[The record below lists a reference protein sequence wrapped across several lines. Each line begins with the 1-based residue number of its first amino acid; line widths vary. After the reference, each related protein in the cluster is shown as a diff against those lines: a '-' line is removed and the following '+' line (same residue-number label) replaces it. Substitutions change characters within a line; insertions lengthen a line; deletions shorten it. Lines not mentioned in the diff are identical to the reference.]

1 MEALKV
7 LKLLN
12 AKASRELHGAML
24 EEAGDTVNH
33 AIAYYLTTLH
43 AASTCEQQT
52 HQGRVLIHCQ
62 AQLSAL
68 LLRKIGV
75 KYRIL
80 GEQREDESLTETGKS
95 MIVRSSHILKLC
107 RPIDA
112 AETCRP
118 WSLSKRKPLR
128 KQTAGQL
135 STTPQQTS
143 ATVSSPCRESSKEAP
158 VAPATTTPA

>member
-12 AKASRELHGAML
+12 VKASRELHSAML

-43 AASTCEQQT
+43 ATSTSEQT

-68 LLRKIGV
+68 LLRKIGA

-118 WSLSKRKPLR
+118 WSLSKRKPQR

-135 STTPQQTS
+135 STTPQQTI

-158 VAPATTTPA
+158 VAPATTAPA